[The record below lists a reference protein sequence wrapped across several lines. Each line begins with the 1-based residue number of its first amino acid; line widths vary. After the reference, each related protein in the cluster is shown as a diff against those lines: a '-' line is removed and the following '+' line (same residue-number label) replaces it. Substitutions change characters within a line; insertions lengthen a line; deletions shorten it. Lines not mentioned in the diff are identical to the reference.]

1 MATGRPSRHARAFD
15 LLLSLYPAEF
25 RDDYGRELSL
35 VFRDRYRDSTGI
47 RDRTRLWIEALAG
60 IAAEAPKEHAR
71 MILQDVRYALR
82 MLRKHL
88 LVSTTIILTL
98 ALGIGVNTAIF
109 SLVNAVVLRPLPVP
123 APDELSILRG
133 PSTMP
138 ARHSGP
144 MFERFRQAPPDG
156 ASVAAMSRVAR
167 VYVRTADAIDSER
180 AALQLVSSNYFATLR
195 VRPALGRFFDAGGGE
210 VLDATPSAIVS
221 HAYWQRRLGGRADI
235 VGRVMSING
244 AAFTVVGVAPASF
257 TGVWLESPVDVWV
270 PLAMQHA
277 VKYSQNYSASA
288 ARTNE
293 PWLPQERIWWLD
305 VIVRS
310 PAAQEAAALA
320 ALNQTVKAVRSDTVD
335 LHLEPFVNG
344 FSTLRQQ
351 FTAPLY
357 TLGAMAALVLL
368 VTCANVANL
377 LLARATG
384 LRREI
389 ALRMSLGARRSRLLQ
404 QLLVE
409 SMLLVAAAAAA
420 ALVFARWA
428 GDLLVQ
434 TATAATSGP
443 APFAPDLDLR
453 VLGFTA
459 VIATAAVL
467 LFGVLPAW
475 RATRVNIAGALTAA
489 ARGSSAAASA
499 HPARLLVVAQVA
511 VSLVLVAVTGLVARG
526 FNALLH
532 VDLGFD
538 REHVLSVAIDPRLA
552 GVPPRSVAEM
562 QLRVLEEFRIV
573 PGVQSAALAMCGL
586 QSGCRS
592 LVDSFRIEG
601 YQQGPDEKIA
611 FLVNAVSSDYFSTV
625 GMRLIA
631 GRPLTERD
639 TRNGSKVA
647 VVNRSLASKYFPDG
661 DAVGRRF
668 GDPSPDTEIVGIVED
683 ARTLN
688 VKEAAVPSA
697 FFPIEQSGIVARQLE
712 LRTVGEP
719 ARMTATVRAT
729 FNRVAPTLPIES
741 ITTVDE
747 RVLVGL
753 SRERLIV
760 LLASGFGTLALG
772 LSGFGL
778 FGLLSYAVSR
788 RVSEFGIR
796 MALGAP
802 RSQVVWSVVREAM
815 ILVACGLAV
824 GLPLVLMSGG
834 LISSLFTG
842 VDAQD
847 WPVLAAA
854 AATLTAAGLVASAWP
869 AIRASRVDPIVALR
883 QE

>member
-15 LLLSLYPAEF
+15 LLLSLYPAAF

-35 VFRDRYRDSTGI
+35 VFRDRYRDSAGGF
-47 RDRTRLWIEALAG
+47 DRTRLWIEALAG
-60 IAAEAPKEHAR
+60 IAAEAPKEHVR

-88 LVSTTIILTL
+88 LVTATIVVTL

-109 SLVNAVVLRPLPVP
+109 SLLNAVVLRTLPVP

-133 PSTMP
+133 PPALP

-144 MFERFRQAPPDG
+144 MFERFRQAAPDG
-156 ASVAAMSRVAR
+156 TGVAAMSRVAR
-167 VYVRTADAIDSER
+167 VYVRTDGVIDSER
-180 AALQLVSSNYFATLR
+180 AALQLVSSNYFATMG
-195 VRPALGRFFDAGGGE
+195 VRPALGRLFDAGRGDA
-210 VLDATPSAIVS
+210 LDASPSAILS
-221 HAYWQRRLGGRADI
+221 HAYWQRRLGGAADV

-244 AAFTVVGVAPASF
+244 ATFTVVGVAPASF
-257 TGVWLESPVDVWV
+257 TGVWLESPVDVWA

-277 VKYSQNYSASA
+277 IKYSQNYSANE
-288 ARTNE
+288 ARPNE

-305 VIVRS
+305 VIVRT
-310 PAAQEAAALA
+310 PAVQAAAA
-320 ALNQTVKAVRSDTVD
+320 AAAFNRTAAAVLGGSVA
-335 LHLEPFVNG
+335 LQLEPFVNG
-344 FSTLRQQ
+344 YSTLRQQ

-384 LRREI
+384 QQREI
-389 ALRMSLGARRSRLLQ
+389 ALRMSLGARRSRLLH

-409 SMLLVAAAAAA
+409 SMLLVAIGAAG

-428 GDLLVQ
+428 GDLIVR
-434 TATAATSGP
+434 TATAATTGP
-443 APFAPDLDLR
+443 APFRSDLDLR

-459 VIATAAVL
+459 AIAIGAVL
-467 LFGVLPAW
+467 VFGLLPAW
-475 RATRVNIAGALTAA
+475 RATRVDIAGALTAA

-499 HPARLLVVAQVA
+499 RPARLLVVAQVA
-511 VSLVLVAVTGLVARG
+511 VSLVLVAFTGLVARG
-526 FNALLH
+526 FNSLVN

-538 REHVLSVAIDPRLA
+538 REHLLSVAIDPRLA
-552 GVPPRSVAEM
+552 GVPQQSVAGM
-562 QLRVLEEFRIV
+562 QQRVLEAFRTV

-586 QSGCRS
+586 QSNCRS
-592 LVDSFRIEG
+592 REDGIRIEG
-601 YQQGPDEKIA
+601 YQAAPNEEIV
-611 FLVNAVSSDYFSTV
+611 FLVNTVSSDYFSTV

-639 TRNGSKVA
+639 TSNAPKVA
-647 VVNRSLASKYFPDG
+647 VVNRSLAAKYFPDG
-661 DAVGRRF
+661 NALGRRF
-668 GDPSPDTEIVGIVED
+668 GDPTADTEIVGIVDD
-683 ARTLN
+683 ARAQN
-688 VKEAAVPSA
+688 VKDAAVPSV
-697 FFPIEQSGIVARQLE
+697 FFPLGQHGSVARQLE
-712 LRTVGEP
+712 LRTVGDP
-719 ARMTATVRAT
+719 AQMTATVRAT
-729 FNRVAPTLPIES
+729 FNRVAPTLPIEG
-741 ITTVDE
+741 ITTVDQ
-747 RVLVGL
+747 RVRLGL
-753 SRERLIV
+753 SRERLILV
-760 LLASGFGTLALG
+760 LASGFGSLALG

-824 GLPLVLMSGG
+824 GLPLVLMGDT
-834 LISSLFTG
+834 LISSLFAG
-842 VDAQD
+842 ADARD
-847 WPVLAAA
+847 WSVLAAA
-854 AATLTAAGLVASAWP
+854 SLTLMAVGLVSSAWP
-869 AIRASRVDPIVALR
+869 ALRASRVDPIVALR